1 MVSLKNRYDAFIRY
15 LKDNKNALEIKDED
29 GKQKGKKKSDKNEL
43 KKDEIAK
50 EACKKMAR
58 CT

>member
-1 MVSLKNRYDAFIRY
+1 MYAFIRY

-29 GKQKGKKKSDKNEL
+29 GEQKVRKSQTKMSW

>member
-29 GKQKGKKKSDKNEL
+29 GEQKGKKKSDKNEL
-43 KKDEIAK
+43 KKMK
-50 EACKKMAR
+50 LPKKHVKNG
-58 CT
+58 